1 MNMKTKFRER
11 SGGCQNRLRD
21 ERGDVLLE
29 YVLLTLLIILPL
41 MGVSVGLVNVHGRTF
56 TSIDGVPGEDFGL
69 LGNAFV
75 QRYRMVMSGISL
87 PLP

>member
-1 MNMKTKFRER
+1 MNRKGQKLSRSAGDLLRE
-11 SGGCQNRLRD
+11 

-29 YVLLTLLIILPL
+29 YVLLTLLIVLPL
-41 MGVSVGLVNVHGRTF
+41 VGVSTELVDVDGQMF
-56 TSIDGVPGEDFGL
+56 TAGNAVSGEDFGL

-75 QRYRMVMSGISL
+75 QRYRMIMSGICL